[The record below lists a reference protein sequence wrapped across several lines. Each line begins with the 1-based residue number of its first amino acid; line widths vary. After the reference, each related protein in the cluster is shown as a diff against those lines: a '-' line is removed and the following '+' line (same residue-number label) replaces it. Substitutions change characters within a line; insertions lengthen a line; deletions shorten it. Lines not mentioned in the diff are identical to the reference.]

1 MNRNTIYIILRGDKL
16 KKLVTIPLLLGILLL
31 AGCSSDSDQTANTNS
46 EEVERKKNQS
56 EQNDDLSND
65 SQNQEQEN
73 DDSSNTNKS
82 NNDEERNSDSGD
94 EQNESEQAADTLNK
108 EEAKVVLTDYE
119 KAFKYV
125 INNTNQELKQQEFT
139 NQQQLKEYF
148 QNYMSEDLAIS
159 FMETFIRV
167 EEDGLYIVATEG
179 PLFLDTEQPFTFTE
193 IDGDTASVTQE
204 RENTMSG
211 HIQIEYTLTNNEDLW
226 IVDDINS
233 EQLK

>member
-1 MNRNTIYIILRGDKL
+1 M
-16 KKLVTIPLLLGILLL
+16 KKLVTIPLLSGILLL

-56 EQNDDLSND
+56 EQND
-65 SQNQEQEN
+65 
-73 DDSSNTNKS
+73 
-82 NNDEERNSDSGD
+82 DSGD

-193 IDGDTASVTQE
+193 IDGATASVTQE

-211 HIQIEYTLTNNEDLW
+211 HIQIEYTLTSNEDLW
-226 IVDDINS
+226 IVEEINS
-233 EQLK
+233 EQL